1 MKRPDSQSK
10 QKWIEIIDKGLLGV
24 WNTRGISYFFTGKY
38 IGDKTATLIF
48 TKDKTSVDYHYKI
61 DLEGA
66 NEDVILSIIHQEKV
80 ISIYKIVDIVIHQ
93 KQKELTLVDS
103 LGKEIHFISQSYIYR

>member
-1 MKRPDSQSK
+1 MEYQ
-10 QKWIEIIDKGLLGV
+10 
-24 WNTRGISYFFTGKY
+24 RGFIFFTGKY

-103 LGKEIHFISQSYIYR
+103 LGKEIHFISQSYIYRQKCSDLKFMKQKSICLKVFE